1 MRIVWPSL
9 RAMYDERAAGIGSW
23 MLFMGLL
30 LVALQ
35 PIAAIELAPVGTAL
49 LTPDAITGT
58 GPNCTNVRNL
68 FEKRQI
74 SSSEVPNEPINGK
87 SFLSS
92 IYL

>member
-49 LTPDAITGT
+49 STPVAIT

-74 SSSEVPNEPINGK
+74 SSSDVPNEPINGK